1 MGAPISQWYPSF
13 TPRFTERDPSKDQI
27 LSCSDDYTCRLW
39 KMGATLRRF
48 PESTESGLGFEL
60 VFMVFEKDAEHT
72 KKDPSEK
79 EEI

>member
-1 MGAPISQWYPSF
+1 MTTLVDSGRWERLCEDFRS
-13 TPRFTERDPSKDQI
+13 PRSP
-27 LSCSDDYTCRLW
+27 
-39 KMGATLRRF
+39 
-48 PESTESGLGFEL
+48 EL

>member
-1 MGAPISQWYPSF
+1 
-13 TPRFTERDPSKDQI
+13 
-27 LSCSDDYTCRLW
+27 
-39 KMGATLRRF
+39 MGATLRRF